1 MYREIFR
8 LDDSGDKG
16 RQTDHWIEQLWVLG
30 LLVSAILLY
39 QMNLGDVALR
49 DWDEGIVA
57 TVAREMY
64 RGNFNWLHPTL
75 HSQPYFN
82 KPPLVHLL
90 IALSYHWFGV
100 HEWSTRLPGAM
111 LSAVSV
117 PLLYG
122 IGREIFIWRGPAI
135 FAAFAYLT
143 LLPVVRY
150 GRLAMLDG
158 AVLCFFLL
166 MVWCLLRSRRD
177 LRWGLGVG
185 IGLGLICLTKGILG
199 ILLGAIA
206 TIFVIWDTPR
216 LLSSGYLWSG
226 IVLGMAPAIG
236 WYSAQGL
243 YYGDTFIQSH
253 FFGQSLQRI
262 VQPVED
268 NSGPFWYYFLE
279 IVKYSWPWVMFW
291 PGGLRL
297 AWKNPGMGWAKLILV
312 WTGGYLLSISIM
324 STKLP
329 WYVLPV
335 YPAIALACG
344 AQLFEIWQKLLGC
357 TWSIGSS
364 VSSERWW
371 TRSCRIYVI
380 LLSLLAIA
388 AWGAS
393 LYYGFWAPAA
403 ERILALTLIAVGLTM
418 TSSAILLS
426 RQDRQFVI
434 ILFWGMYISLCLFV
448 VTPYWLWELGEDY
461 PVKPVAEMI
470 RQNTPSETTIF
481 TSHPNHRPSLNFY
494 SDRQVIPATFE
505 QLRKHWQKDP
515 SAYFLVDSG
524 NLKRL
529 ELREIKSLDTV
540 NNWHLVT
547 RSPIV
552 KKN

>member
-39 QMNLGDVALR
+39 QINLGDVALR

-57 TVAREMY
+57 AVAREIHQ
-64 RGNFNWLHPTL
+64 GDFNWLHPTL
-75 HSQPYFN
+75 NSQPYFN

-90 IALSYHWFGV
+90 IALSYHCFGV
-100 HEWSTRLPGAM
+100 SEWSSRFPGAM
-111 LSAVSV
+111 LTAVSV

-122 IGREIFIWRGPAI
+122 IAREIFIWRGPAI

-158 AVLCFFLL
+158 PVLCFFLL
-166 MVWCLLRSRRD
+166 MLWCLLRSRRD

-185 IGLGLICLTKGILG
+185 MGLGLICLTKGILG

-206 TIFVIWDTPR
+206 AIFLVWDTPR
-216 LLSSGYLWSG
+216 LLSSGYLWTG
-226 IVLGMAPAIG
+226 IVLGMAPAVG
-236 WYSAQGL
+236 WYMVQGM
-243 YYGDTFIQSH
+243 YYGGAFIQSH
-253 FFGQSLQRI
+253 FFGQSFQRI
-262 VQPVED
+262 VQPVEQ

-279 IVKYSWPWVMFW
+279 IFKYSWPWVMFW
-291 PGGLRL
+291 PGGLKL
-297 AWKNPGMGWAKLILV
+297 VWQNSGMGWAKLITV
-312 WTGGYLLSISIM
+312 WTTGYLLSISIM

-335 YPAIALACG
+335 YPAIALVCG

-357 TWSIGSS
+357 TWSVRSS
-364 VSSERWW
+364 ATAS
-371 TRSCRIYVI
+371 RSGRIYVV
-380 LLSLLAIA
+380 LLSLLALA
-388 AWGAS
+388 GWGAS
-393 LYYGFWAPAA
+393 LYYGFWAPAE

-418 TSSAILLS
+418 TSSAILLA

-434 ILFWGMYISLCLFV
+434 ILFWGMYISLCLFL

-470 RQNTPSETTIF
+470 RQHSPSETVIF

-494 SDRQVIPATFE
+494 SQRQVIPATFE
-505 QLRKHWQKDP
+505 QIRKHWRQDA
-515 SAYFLVDSG
+515 SAYFLVDAES
-524 NLKRL
+524 LERL
-529 ELREIKSLDTV
+529 QLSQVKFISQV
-540 NNWHLVT
+540 NQWHLIT
-547 RSPIV
+547 RSPQ
-552 KKN
+552 N

>member
-1 MYREIFR
+1 
-8 LDDSGDKG
+8 
-16 RQTDHWIEQLWVLG
+16 
-30 LLVSAILLY
+30 
-39 QMNLGDVALR
+39 
-49 DWDEGIVA
+49 
-57 TVAREMY
+57 
-64 RGNFNWLHPTL
+64 
-75 HSQPYFN
+75 
-82 KPPLVHLL
+82 VHLL

-100 HEWSTRLPGAM
+100 SEWSTRLPGAM
-111 LSAVSV
+111 LSALSV

-143 LLPVVRY
+143 FLPVVRY

-158 AVLCFFLL
+158 PVLCFFLL

-206 TIFVIWDTPR
+206 AIFVIWDTPR

-236 WYSAQGL
+236 WYIAQWL
-243 YYGDTFIQSH
+243 HYGDTFIQSH

-262 VQPVED
+262 VQPVEQ
-268 NSGPFWYYFLE
+268 NSGAFWYYFLE

-291 PGGLRL
+291 PGGLGL

-312 WTGGYLLSISIM
+312 WTGAYLLSISIM

-329 WYVLPV
+329 WYVLPL

-344 AQLFEIWQKLLGC
+344 AQLFEVWQKLLGC

-364 VSSERWW
+364 VSSERWL

-388 AWGAS
+388 GWGAS

-418 TSSAILLS
+418 TSSAILFA

-470 RQNTPSETTIF
+470 RQNTPSETAIF

-505 QLRKHWQKDP
+505 QLRKHWRQDS
-515 SAYFLVDSG
+515 SAYFLIDSDS
-524 NLKRL
+524 LKRL
-529 ELREIKSLDTV
+529 NLKQIKSLDTF